1 MSKNLL
7 IRAAITKLLR
17 RLSLDELKGVIK
29 FDLHDPDVNIMVPK
43 GDWIMESVLLLLM
56 VLDKESLDVIKT
68 RADRIIIGRNEL
80 NEKEEKTDPN
90 RVNVFEGKY
99 NISKDPDK
107 WCEEFYEA
115 ANSNKNRP
123 MKNRLFFI
131 SVLTG
136 FLSDISSDDIDLS
149 KYKTDDTFLQYDKY
163 EFLVIIVDP
172 LNNRNKETFIK
183 ECRKLFDSDVKIGGF
198 EMNLLRRIKEKIQ

>member
-7 IRAAITKLLR
+7 IRAAIKKLLR

-29 FDLHDPDVNIMVPK
+29 FDLHDPEVEVPK
-43 GDWIMESVLLLLM
+43 GDWVMESVLLLLM
-56 VLDKESLDVIKT
+56 VLDKESLDIIKT
-68 RADRIIIGRNEL
+68 HANRIIIGRNEL

-107 WCEEFYEA
+107 WCDEFYEA

-136 FLSDISSDDIDLS
+136 FLSDILIDGDIDLS

-163 EFLVIIVDP
+163 EFLVTIVNP

-183 ECRKLFDSDVKIGGF
+183 ECRKLLDSDVKIGGF
-198 EMNLLRRIKEKIQ
+198 EMNLLRRIKEKM